1 MTKKNMTNRNILTDK
16 QYESIVEEATV
27 DSYDI
32 KEDIVGFCT
41 LIQDNVEFPF
51 TAKVVGE
58 KVKVSDVDCNGREVK
73 AKCQKNGKNYE
84 VNILDLEYDLNIK
97 GWEYIE
103 AYRRW
108 L

>member
-1 MTKKNMTNRNILTDK
+1 MTKISLTDE
-16 QYESIVEEATV
+16 QYEAIVEETTV

-32 KEDIVGFCT
+32 EEDIAGFCT
-41 LIQDNVEFPF
+41 LIQDNVKFPF

-58 KVKVSDVDCNGREVK
+58 EIVVLDVDCNGREIK
-73 AKCQKNGKNYE
+73 AKCQRDGKNYE
-84 VNILDLEYDLNIK
+84 VSILDLEYNPNLK

-108 L
+108 S

>member
-1 MTKKNMTNRNILTDK
+1 MTKKNPIKNLTEE
-16 QYESIVEEATV
+16 QYEAIVEEATI
-27 DSYDI
+27 DSYDEE
-32 KEDIVGFCT
+32 EDIVGFCT
-41 LIQDNVEFPF
+41 LIQDNIKFPF

-58 KVKVSDVDCNGREVK
+58 EVVVLDVDCNSREVK
-73 AKCQKNGKNYE
+73 AKCQKNGKKYE
-84 VNILDLEYDLNIK
+84 VNILDLEYEPNLK

>member
-1 MTKKNMTNRNILTDK
+1 MIKKTLTDE

-27 DSYDI
+27 DSYDYE
-32 KEDIVGFCT
+32 EDVVGFCT
-41 LIQDNVEFPF
+41 LIQDNIKFPF

-58 KVKVSDVDCNGREVK
+58 EVKVLDVDCNGHEVK
-73 AKCQKNGKNYE
+73 AKCRRNGKKYE
-84 VNILDLEYDLNIK
+84 VNTLDLEYGPNLK

-108 L
+108 VQGR